1 MKRIIKTN
9 EITLKEIKEI
19 IKQGES
25 APFEQKV
32 TAAVLLDGIVGS
44 LKSLKDSLVD
54 QIEETGFENIKKDFE
69 DRGLVPYW
77 YDKDKL
83 AIQIGDKFEVTIS
96 SGIKTEFSVDS
107 KLKEVDSLVPDKY
120 KKVVTS
126 YDKKVLEEAYDDGT
140 LEPLLKPYINKSSKE
155 ITKLTKKKI

>member
-54 QIEETGFENIKKDFE
+54 QIEETGFESIKKDFE

-96 SGIKTEFSVDS
+96 SGVKTEFSVDS

-155 ITKLTKKKI
+155 VTKLTKKKI